1 MMAKAKTETAKVMA
15 LPRPGKARRTGA
27 RAWIERT
34 NPLTRLSL
42 RAAQGIYD
50 TARGGGYT
58 RLQYIYAEIE
68 KTDPTLFTCVD
79 RRLSALSALGWRVVA
94 NVEGAEAEAQKKK
107 LEEMLDAAVGLSA
120 AIEHMGLAFFR
131 GYSFCEPYMRDGR
144 LAFNCPPSWE
154 FNRSPDGTWWHNP
167 LVIEGDAGGE
177 GQTAFDPE
185 AVVHIERVRA
195 VDYPALALY
204 LRHEV
209 AEDEWGRFLERYGI
223 PPVILEMPPLAQPG
237 DADRFAS
244 AAQQVYEALCGA
256 VPNGTKVN
264 TLAEARGADPFSA
277 FIEHQEKTMVRLCTG
292 GTLGSI
298 AEATGIGSGASD
310 AQGDVWREIVSRD
323 AVLIG
328 EEFTRWFGRYVFPEG
343 MLVRFELGT
352 DRRATPDEVFDTA
365 ARARQA
371 GYRFTKEYLET
382 ETGAELEADA
392 GNLPGGS
399 GEAPGGLSPVGAGRY
414 PLLNKEPA
422 TPLQTSKDFISEQT
436 RPDTRAP
443 VSAALEALAKDQGAA
458 AEAVARLLENPT
470 PGRAAALL
478 YDLPNLIPEDPA
490 LAAVIAEEMAKAY
503 AGALGG
509 ERNRGPQG
517 EELANGACRAKAP
530 AHCPTHGTPRE
541 RRDKGFRDRYGNGNP
556 ETLAANPEMNIE
568 RGRAVF
574 THLAWT
580 QKGFEPHA
588 MYREGLGWIGVAA
601 GTAGDPRPYD
611 GPDEKLKGQT
621 YLGGSGISHILA
633 KHPGAEKI
641 LADVI
646 QYGDVFHHRDEDSEH
661 PNFRKITIVKD
672 DQVVIL
678 SKFRTGRLLITAFDP
693 GEKVDP
699 ETGESHID
707 KKGRQDYIAAIRARK
722 PFGKSGGKK

>member
-1 MMAKAKTETAKVMA
+1 MATKAKTEAAKVMV
-15 LPRPGKARRTGA
+15 LPRPGKARRTSA
-27 RAWIERT
+27 QAWIERT

-50 TARGGGYT
+50 TARGGGYA

-94 NVEGAEAEAQKKK
+94 NVEGAAAEAQKKK
-107 LEEMLDAAVGLSA
+107 LEKMLDGAVGLSA

-131 GYSFCEPYMRDGR
+131 GFSFCEPYMRDGS

-185 AVVHIERVRA
+185 AVIHIERVRA

-223 PPVILEMPPLAQPG
+223 PPVILEMPPLTQPG
-237 DADRFAS
+237 DADRFAQ

-352 DRRATPDEVFDTA
+352 EKRATPDEVFDTA
-365 ARARQA
+365 AKARQA

-382 ETGAELEADA
+382 ETGAELEEEPQQPQ
-392 GNLPGGS
+392 NPPGDS
-399 GEAPGGLSPVGAGRY
+399 GMSLEQLASLIY
-414 PLLNKEPA
+414 PLKAAGYTIEKQQLEQATKLRLDEVQPAGSTPSGSTPSGALNKAPA
-422 TPLQTSKDFISEQT
+422 TPLQTAKSALQN
-436 RPDTRAP
+436 AP
-443 VSAALEALAKDQGAA
+443 GKTDAQGEGQDAPALPGAFSAGFEERLLDEMFKAA
-458 AEAVARLLENPT
+458 ADE
-470 PGRAAALL
+470 
-478 YDLPNLIPEDPA
+478 
-490 LAAVIAEEMAKAY
+490 
-503 AGALGG
+503 LG
-509 ERNRGPQG
+509 
-517 EELANGACRAKAP
+517 K
-530 AHCPTHGTPRE
+530 
-541 RRDKGFRDRYGNGNP
+541 
-556 ETLAANPEMNIE
+556 ETQA
-568 RGRAVF
+568 
-574 THLAWT
+574 
-580 QKGFEPHA
+580 
-588 MYREGLGWIGVAA
+588 
-601 GTAGDPRPYD
+601 
-611 GPDEKLKGQT
+611 
-621 YLGGSGISHILA
+621 
-633 KHPGAEKI
+633 
-641 LADVI
+641 
-646 QYGDVFHHRDEDSEH
+646 
-661 PNFRKITIVKD
+661 
-672 DQVVIL
+672 
-678 SKFRTGRLLITAFDP
+678 
-693 GEKVDP
+693 
-699 ETGESHID
+699 
-707 KKGRQDYIAAIRARK
+707 
-722 PFGKSGGKK
+722 

>member
-1 MMAKAKTETAKVMA
+1 MMAKAKTETAKVMV
-15 LPRPGKARRTGA
+15 LPRPGKARRTSA
-27 RAWIERT
+27 QAWIERT

-107 LEEMLDAAVGLSA
+107 LEEMLDGAVGLSA

-167 LVIEGDAGGE
+167 LVLEGDAGGE

-185 AVVHIERVRA
+185 AVIHIERVRA

-237 DADRFAS
+237 DADRFAQ

-352 DRRATPDEVFDTA
+352 EKRATPDEVFDTA
-365 ARARQA
+365 AKARQA

-382 ETGAELEADA
+382 ETGAELEADSSTDQ
-392 GNLPGGS
+392 P
-399 GEAPGGLSPVGAGRY
+399 GEAFNGRAVAPRP
-414 PLLNKEPA
+414 PLLNKEPSSIN
-422 TPLQTSKDFISEQT
+422 PPPPEN
-436 RPDTRAP
+436 RAP
-443 VSAALEALAKDQGAA
+443 DNAILEAFAKDQGAA
-458 AEAVARLLENPT
+458 AEAVAKLLQNPT
-470 PGRAAALL
+470 PDRAAALL
-478 YDLPNLIPEDPA
+478 KDLPTLLKDLPSLLPEDPA

-503 AGALGG
+503 G
-509 ERNRGPQG
+509 EAFGRARTPAAPQG
-517 EELANGACRAKAP
+517 EELANG
-530 AHCPTHGTPRE
+530 E
-541 RRDKGFRDRYGNGNP
+541 
-556 ETLAANPEMNIE
+556 L
-568 RGRAVF
+568 
-574 THLAWT
+574 T
-580 QKGFEPHA
+580 QEEA
-588 MYREGLGWIGVAA
+588 
-601 GTAGDPRPYD
+601 
-611 GPDEKLKGQT
+611 EKL
-621 YLGGSGISHILA
+621 YEEIM
-633 KHPGAEKI
+633 AE
-641 LADVI
+641 
-646 QYGDVFHHRDEDSEH
+646 
-661 PNFRKITIVKD
+661 
-672 DQVVIL
+672 
-678 SKFRTGRLLITAFDP
+678 
-693 GEKVDP
+693 
-699 ETGESHID
+699 
-707 KKGRQDYIAAIRARK
+707 
-722 PFGKSGGKK
+722 

>member
-1 MMAKAKTETAKVMA
+1 MATKAKTEAARVMV
-15 LPRPGKARRTGA
+15 LPRAAKARRTSA
-27 RAWIERT
+27 QAWIERT

-42 RAAQGIYD
+42 RAAQSIYD
-50 TARGGGYT
+50 TARGGGYA

-94 NVEGAEAEAQKKK
+94 NVEGAAAEAQKKR
-107 LEEMLDAAVGLSA
+107 LEKILDGAVGLSA

-154 FNRSPDGTWWHNP
+154 FNRSRDGTWWHNP
-167 LVIEGDAGGE
+167 LVLEGDAGGE

-185 AVVHIERVRA
+185 AVIHIKRVRA

-223 PPVILEMPPLAQPG
+223 PPVILEMPPLTQPG
-237 DADRFAS
+237 DADRFAQ

-352 DRRATPDEVFDTA
+352 EKRATPDEVFDTA
-365 ARARQA
+365 AKARQA

-382 ETGAELEADA
+382 ETGAELEAEPQQPQNPPEF
-392 GNLPGGS
+392 G
-399 GEAPGGLSPVGAGRY
+399 
-414 PLLNKEPA
+414 PLLNKAPA
-422 TPLQTSKDFISEQT
+422 APFKNAKTALQN
-436 RPDTRAP
+436 AP
-443 VSAALEALAKDQGAA
+443 KVSDGQGEGQDAPALPGAFSAGFEERLLDEMFKAA
-458 AEAVARLLENPT
+458 ADE
-470 PGRAAALL
+470 
-478 YDLPNLIPEDPA
+478 
-490 LAAVIAEEMAKAY
+490 
-503 AGALGG
+503 LG
-509 ERNRGPQG
+509 
-517 EELANGACRAKAP
+517 K
-530 AHCPTHGTPRE
+530 
-541 RRDKGFRDRYGNGNP
+541 
-556 ETLAANPEMNIE
+556 ETQA
-568 RGRAVF
+568 
-574 THLAWT
+574 
-580 QKGFEPHA
+580 
-588 MYREGLGWIGVAA
+588 
-601 GTAGDPRPYD
+601 
-611 GPDEKLKGQT
+611 
-621 YLGGSGISHILA
+621 
-633 KHPGAEKI
+633 
-641 LADVI
+641 
-646 QYGDVFHHRDEDSEH
+646 
-661 PNFRKITIVKD
+661 
-672 DQVVIL
+672 
-678 SKFRTGRLLITAFDP
+678 
-693 GEKVDP
+693 
-699 ETGESHID
+699 
-707 KKGRQDYIAAIRARK
+707 
-722 PFGKSGGKK
+722 

>member
-1 MMAKAKTETAKVMA
+1 MATKAKTEAARVMV
-15 LPRPGKARRTGA
+15 LPRATKARRTGA
-27 RAWIERT
+27 QAWIERT

-42 RAAQGIYD
+42 RAAQSIYD

-94 NVEGAEAEAQKKK
+94 NVEGTKAEAQKKI
-107 LEEMLDAAVGLSA
+107 LEKMLDGAVGLSA

-131 GYSFCEPYMRDGR
+131 GFSFCEPYMRDGR

-185 AVVHIERVRA
+185 AVIHIERVRA

-237 DADRFAS
+237 DADRFAQ

-256 VPNGTKVN
+256 VPNGTRVN

-328 EEFTRWFGRYVFPEG
+328 EEFTRWFGRFVFPEG

-352 DRRATPDEVFDTA
+352 EKRATPDEVFETA
-365 ARARQA
+365 AKARQA

-382 ETGAELEADA
+382 ETGAELEEEPQQPQ
-392 GNLPGGS
+392 NPPGFG
-399 GEAPGGLSPVGAGRY
+399 
-414 PLLNKEPA
+414 PLLNKAPA
-422 TPLQTSKDFISEQT
+422 APLQTAKNALQN
-436 RPDTRAP
+436 AP
-443 VSAALEALAKDQGAA
+443 KVSDAQGEGRNAPALLGPFSAGFEERLLDEMFKAA
-458 AEAVARLLENPT
+458 ADELDASHAEAEANKT
-470 PGRAAALL
+470 DA
-478 YDLPNLIPEDPA
+478 
-490 LAAVIAEEMAKAY
+490 
-503 AGALGG
+503 
-509 ERNRGPQG
+509 QG
-517 EELANGACRAKAP
+517 EELTNGVQQVPKGHANAGQFTGKTNPPKGTSREPETAP
-530 AHCPTHGTPRE
+530 KH
-541 RRDKGFRDRYGNGNP
+541 DRYGATDEATRASNP
-556 ETLAANPEMNIE
+556 QKNFKRGANALDAIT
-568 RGRAVF
+568 R
-574 THLAWT
+574 
-580 QKGFEPHA
+580 KGSGYIDDA
-588 MYREGLGWIGVAA
+588 MFREESGWIRFDW
-601 GTAGDPRPYD
+601 GDPGDPNDDYKH
-611 GPDEKLKGQT
+611 GH
-621 YLGGSGISHILA
+621 GISHVLA
-633 KHPGAEKI
+633 KHEKDAKLLPKVIAEGKAVKDPNDSSKTLFVTDTAYAVVIPLNQSERRILTMFEPRPDSKKLEAIKNYPPAEKR
-641 LADVI
+641 
-646 QYGDVFHHRDEDSEH
+646 G
-661 PNFRKITIVKD
+661 
-672 DQVVIL
+672 
-678 SKFRTGRLLITAFDP
+678 GR
-693 GEKVDP
+693 
-699 ETGESHID
+699 
-707 KKGRQDYIAAIRARK
+707 
-722 PFGKSGGKK
+722 

>member
-1 MMAKAKTETAKVMA
+1 EVRLMATKAKTEAARVMV
-15 LPRPGKARRTGA
+15 LPRATKARRTGA
-27 RAWIERT
+27 QAWIERT

-42 RAAQGIYD
+42 RAAQSIYD

-94 NVEGAEAEAQKKK
+94 NVEGTKAEAQKKI
-107 LEEMLDAAVGLSA
+107 LEKMLDGAVGLSA

-131 GYSFCEPYMRDGR
+131 GFSFCEPYMRDGR

-185 AVVHIERVRA
+185 AVIHIERVRA

-223 PPVILEMPPLAQPG
+223 PPVILEMPPLTQPG
-237 DADRFAS
+237 DADRFAQ

-256 VPNGTKVN
+256 VPNGTRVN
-264 TLAEARGADPFSA
+264 TLAEARGAEPFSA

-328 EEFTRWFGRYVFPEG
+328 EEFTRWFGRFVFPEG

-352 DRRATPDEVFDTA
+352 EKRATPDEVFETA
-365 ARARQA
+365 AKARQA

-382 ETGAELEADA
+382 ETGAELEEEPQQPQ
-392 GNLPGGS
+392 NPPGFG
-399 GEAPGGLSPVGAGRY
+399 
-414 PLLNKEPA
+414 PLLNKAPA
-422 TPLQTSKDFISEQT
+422 APLQTAKNALQN
-436 RPDTRAP
+436 AP
-443 VSAALEALAKDQGAA
+443 KVSDAQGEGRNAPALLGPFSAGFEERLLDEMFKAA
-458 AEAVARLLENPT
+458 ADELDASHAEAEANKT
-470 PGRAAALL
+470 DA
-478 YDLPNLIPEDPA
+478 
-490 LAAVIAEEMAKAY
+490 
-503 AGALGG
+503 
-509 ERNRGPQG
+509 QG
-517 EELANGACRAKAP
+517 EELTNGVQQVPKGHANAGQFTGKTNPPKGTSREPETAP
-530 AHCPTHGTPRE
+530 KH
-541 RRDKGFRDRYGNGNP
+541 DRYGATD
-556 ETLAANPEMNIE
+556 EATLASNPQKNFKRGANALDAIT
-568 RGRAVF
+568 R
-574 THLAWT
+574 
-580 QKGFEPHA
+580 KGSGYIDDA
-588 MYREGLGWIGVAA
+588 MFREESGWIRFDW
-601 GTAGDPRPYD
+601 GDPGDPNDDYKH
-611 GPDEKLKGQT
+611 GH
-621 YLGGSGISHILA
+621 GISHVLA
-633 KHPGAEKI
+633 KHEKDAKLLPKVIAEGKAVKDPNDSSKTLFVTDTAYAVVIPLNQSERRILTMFEPRPDSKKLEAIKNYPPAEKR
-641 LADVI
+641 
-646 QYGDVFHHRDEDSEH
+646 G
-661 PNFRKITIVKD
+661 
-672 DQVVIL
+672 
-678 SKFRTGRLLITAFDP
+678 GR
-693 GEKVDP
+693 
-699 ETGESHID
+699 
-707 KKGRQDYIAAIRARK
+707 
-722 PFGKSGGKK
+722 

>member
-1 MMAKAKTETAKVMA
+1 MMAKAKTETAKVMV
-15 LPRPGKARRTGA
+15 LPRPGKARRTSA
-27 RAWIERT
+27 QAWIERT

-107 LEEMLDAAVGLSA
+107 LEEMLDGAVGLSA

-167 LVIEGDAGGE
+167 LVVEGDAGGE

-185 AVVHIERVRA
+185 AVIHVERVRA

-237 DADRFAS
+237 DADRFAQ

-256 VPNGTKVN
+256 VPNGTHVN

-352 DRRATPDEVFDTA
+352 EKRATPDEVFDTA
-365 ARARQA
+365 AKARQA

-382 ETGAELEADA
+382 ETGAELEADSSTDQ
-392 GNLPGGS
+392 P
-399 GEAPGGLSPVGAGRY
+399 GEAFNGRAVAPRP
-414 PLLNKEPA
+414 PLLNKEPSSIN
-422 TPLQTSKDFISEQT
+422 PPPPEN
-436 RPDTRAP
+436 RAP
-443 VSAALEALAKDQGAA
+443 DNAILEAFAKDQGAA
-458 AEAVARLLENPT
+458 AEAVAKLLQNPT
-470 PGRAAALL
+470 PDRAAALL
-478 YDLPNLIPEDPA
+478 KDLPSLLPEDPA

-503 AGALGG
+503 GEAFTKAQPVATNKQDAQGNEHDDGNGQFTEKTGG
-509 ERNRGPQG
+509 SSGTPSETT
-517 EELANGACRAKAP
+517 EK
-530 AHCPTHGTPRE
+530 PTHTPEQQKRIE
-541 RRDKGFRDRYGNGNP
+541 EYQ
-556 ETLAANPEMNIE
+556 AAVDQK
-568 RGRAVF
+568 A
-574 THLAWT
+574 LAWREAVMQMDEKA
-580 QKGFEPHA
+580 QKKEFFQFGEA
-588 MYREGLGWIGVAA
+588 DTRM
-601 GTAGDPRPYD
+601 AGDIKTITGIDTEGWPIKMQGNHAVHIDKRHGAQGKADHSMADPQDFARIGYAMKNYD
-611 GPDEKLKGQT
+611 DIIALPDNSGYRSKDNQPAKQVELRTRIDGTMAIQT
-621 YLGGSGISHILA
+621 
-633 KHPGAEKI
+633 
-641 LADVI
+641 
-646 QYGDVFHHRDEDSEH
+646 
-661 PNFRKITIVKD
+661 
-672 DQVVIL
+672 VVPDT
-678 SKFRTGRLLITAFDP
+678 KAQTLLITSTRI
-693 GEKVDP
+693 EKA
-699 ETGESHID
+699 
-707 KKGRQDYIAAIRARK
+707 KG
-722 PFGKSGGKK
+722 

>member
-1 MMAKAKTETAKVMA
+1 MMAKAKTETAKVMV
-15 LPRPGKARRTGA
+15 LPRPGKARRTSA
-27 RAWIERT
+27 QAWIERT

-94 NVEGAEAEAQKKK
+94 NVEGTKAEAQKKI
-107 LEEMLDAAVGLSA
+107 LEKMLDGAVGLSA

-167 LVIEGDAGGE
+167 LVLEGDAGGE

-185 AVVHIERVRA
+185 AVIHIERVRA

-237 DADRFAS
+237 DADRFAQ

-352 DRRATPDEVFDTA
+352 EKRATPDEVFDTA
-365 ARARQA
+365 AKARQA

-392 GNLPGGS
+392 GDLPGGT
-399 GEAPGGLSPVGAGRY
+399 GAPGGGFGPGSAGRL

-422 TPLQTSKDFISEQT
+422 TPLQTPKDSLMP
-436 RPDTRAP
+436 PDTTPRGPSDADGAP
-443 VSAALEALAKDQGAA
+443 DAVLAAFAKDTGAA
-458 AEAVARLLENPT
+458 AEAVAKLLENPT
-470 PGRAAALL
+470 PERAAALL
-478 YDLPNLIPEDPA
+478 KDLPNLLPDDPA
-490 LAAVIAEEMAKAY
+490 LASVIAEEMAKAY
-503 AGALGG
+503 GEAFTKAQPVATNKQDAQGNEHDDGNGQFTEKTGG
-509 ERNRGPQG
+509 SSGTPSETT
-517 EELANGACRAKAP
+517 EK
-530 AHCPTHGTPRE
+530 PTHTPEQQKRIE
-541 RRDKGFRDRYGNGNP
+541 EYQ
-556 ETLAANPEMNIE
+556 AAVDQK
-568 RGRAVF
+568 A
-574 THLAWT
+574 LAWREAVMQMDEKA
-580 QKGFEPHA
+580 QKKEFFQFGEA
-588 MYREGLGWIGVAA
+588 DTRM
-601 GTAGDPRPYD
+601 AGDIKTITGIDTEGWPIKMQGNHAVHIDKRHGAQGKADHSMADPQDFARIGYAMKNYD
-611 GPDEKLKGQT
+611 DIIALPDNSGYRSKDNQPAKQVELRTRIDGTMAIQT
-621 YLGGSGISHILA
+621 
-633 KHPGAEKI
+633 
-641 LADVI
+641 
-646 QYGDVFHHRDEDSEH
+646 
-661 PNFRKITIVKD
+661 
-672 DQVVIL
+672 VVPDT
-678 SKFRTGRLLITAFDP
+678 KAQTLLITSTRI
-693 GEKVDP
+693 EKA
-699 ETGESHID
+699 
-707 KKGRQDYIAAIRARK
+707 KG
-722 PFGKSGGKK
+722 

>member
-1 MMAKAKTETAKVMA
+1 MMAKAKTETAKVMV
-15 LPRPGKARRTGA
+15 LPRPGKARRTSA
-27 RAWIERT
+27 QAWIERT

-107 LEEMLDAAVGLSA
+107 LEEMLDGAVGLSA

-167 LVIEGDAGGE
+167 LVVEGDAGGE

-185 AVVHIERVRA
+185 AVIHVERVRA

-237 DADRFAS
+237 DADRFAQ

-256 VPNGTKVN
+256 VPNGTHVN

-352 DRRATPDEVFDTA
+352 EKRATPDEVFDTA
-365 ARARQA
+365 AKARQA

-392 GNLPGGS
+392 SDLPGGS
-399 GEAPGGLSPVGAGRY
+399 GAPGGGFGPGSAGRL

-422 TPLQTSKDFISEQT
+422 TPLQTTKDSLI
-436 RPDTRAP
+436 DTQRTPRAP
-443 VSAALEALAKDQGAA
+443 DNAILEAFAKDQGAA
-458 AEAVARLLENPT
+458 AEAVAKLLQNPT
-470 PGRAAALL
+470 PDRAAALL
-478 YDLPNLIPEDPA
+478 KDLPSLLPEDPA

-503 AGALGG
+503 GEAFTKAQPVATNKQDAQGNEHDDGNGQFTEKTGG
-509 ERNRGPQG
+509 SSGTPSETT
-517 EELANGACRAKAP
+517 EK
-530 AHCPTHGTPRE
+530 PTHTPEQQKRIE
-541 RRDKGFRDRYGNGNP
+541 EYQ
-556 ETLAANPEMNIE
+556 AAVDQK
-568 RGRAVF
+568 A
-574 THLAWT
+574 LAWREAVMQMDEKA
-580 QKGFEPHA
+580 QKKEFFQFGEA
-588 MYREGLGWIGVAA
+588 DTRM
-601 GTAGDPRPYD
+601 AGDIKTITGIDTEGWPIKMQGNHAVHIDKRHGAQGKADHSMADPQDFARIGYAMKNYD
-611 GPDEKLKGQT
+611 DIIALPDNSGYRSKDNQPAKQVELRTRIDGTMAIQT
-621 YLGGSGISHILA
+621 
-633 KHPGAEKI
+633 
-641 LADVI
+641 
-646 QYGDVFHHRDEDSEH
+646 
-661 PNFRKITIVKD
+661 
-672 DQVVIL
+672 VVPDT
-678 SKFRTGRLLITAFDP
+678 KAQTLLITSTRI
-693 GEKVDP
+693 EKA
-699 ETGESHID
+699 
-707 KKGRQDYIAAIRARK
+707 KG
-722 PFGKSGGKK
+722 